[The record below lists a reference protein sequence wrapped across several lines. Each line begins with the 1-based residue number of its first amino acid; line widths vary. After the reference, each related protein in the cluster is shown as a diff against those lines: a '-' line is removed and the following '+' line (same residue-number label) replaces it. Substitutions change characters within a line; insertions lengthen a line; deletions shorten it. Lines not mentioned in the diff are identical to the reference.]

1 MIFRD
6 LFKMKDV
13 WKGRKDKSNKEI
25 KRFSVKT
32 ATLAKG
38 EGDLA
43 ALVSV
48 EPTTTAW
55 NFIPAYM
62 ATEMLSPVIG
72 DTQFSYR

>member
-1 MIFRD
+1 MFSS
-6 LFKMKDV
+6 KDV
-13 WKGRKDKSNKEI
+13 WKGRKDKSHREI

-32 ATLAKG
+32 ETLAKG
-38 EGDLA
+38 EGDIA

-55 NFIPAYM
+55 NFISAYM

-72 DTQFSYR
+72 DNQFSYR